1 MADRQKSDLVSY
13 VENQKNQQF
22 TDKPFNSTDGL
33 VLAELGYIHWN
44 DLGIDYPSESTMT
57 LREAISKLDSNY
69 RKSLSEDFQELL
81 TALEQSERFGNMDM
95 SNFFVVKTT
104 KEDVQSLEDLEQ
116 FSAVTFTYRDENGNL
131 QNYISYRGTD
141 DTLEGWCE
149 DFNMAYDTMTE
160 AQKRSVWYLNYIAG
174 KLDGNI
180 RVGGHSKGGN
190 DAMYAFLF
198 CDENVRKRI
207 IKIHSYDG
215 PGMTEGICYIDDDG
229 NVVPLDSVVYE
240 QMLKLLKGSAVC
252 PYDSIIG
259 QLLNE
264 NDFIFADINQ
274 NAGMVAGS
282 KMSLLLDHD
291 AFSWRLDPDTGEFVP
306 RDQSSF
312 SKYLDEVLDEWIMS
326 MPESDRKAFM
336 TAVWGWIYSLGV
348 DDFGGIG
355 DYFKED
361 IKTAISSA
369 FSYINNLPDDQKK
382 SFVGGLSF
390 LGVCL
395 IDNFLEDKLPGYET
409 IKDKIATELAE
420 REIYTPEDLWKYLKE
435 DPIEHTFD
443 FLQSLISDWET
454 LKAFVEA
461 TVTVV
466 IGTIIMKVVIILL
479 KSALTLV
486 IANLPIVA
494 AVLASIVVFV
504 IAINFIREHWDEFV
518 NFLDDCKDYVQEKIS
533 EFVEAM
539 RLAINTGANIFITS
553 LVYQATKVVEMYGNM
568 KDVTVDVL
576 QKIGHYTAKN
586 IQNALRISNPL
597 LYCAIRAITGCTQ
610 PSVTIDMVR
619 LQNAVDKMDRLA
631 TRVGNID
638 NRLNSL
644 YGKLCIN
651 NIEQGEGIFTSLVN
665 MYHLSRADINVDEG
679 NRIRRKANAISS
691 LFNGYKDAERW
702 ALSQIGGH

>member
-44 DLGIDYPSESTMT
+44 DLGIDYPSENTMT

-95 SNFFVVKTT
+95 SNFYVVKTT

-131 QNYISYRGTD
+131 QNYVSYRGTD
-141 DTLEGWCE
+141 GTLEGWCE

-229 NVVPLDSVVYE
+229 NVIPLDSVVYE

-274 NAGMVAGS
+274 NAGMVAG
-282 KMSLLLDHD
+282 
-291 AFSWRLDPDTGEFVP
+291 
-306 RDQSSF
+306 
-312 SKYLDEVLDEWIMS
+312 
-326 MPESDRKAFM
+326 
-336 TAVWGWIYSLGV
+336 
-348 DDFGGIG
+348 
-355 DYFKED
+355 
-361 IKTAISSA
+361 
-369 FSYINNLPDDQKK
+369 
-382 SFVGGLSF
+382 
-390 LGVCL
+390 
-395 IDNFLEDKLPGYET
+395 
-409 IKDKIATELAE
+409 
-420 REIYTPEDLWKYLKE
+420 
-435 DPIEHTFD
+435 
-443 FLQSLISDWET
+443 
-454 LKAFVEA
+454 
-461 TVTVV
+461 
-466 IGTIIMKVVIILL
+466 
-479 KSALTLV
+479 
-486 IANLPIVA
+486 
-494 AVLASIVVFV
+494 
-504 IAINFIREHWDEFV
+504 
-518 NFLDDCKDYVQEKIS
+518 
-533 EFVEAM
+533 
-539 RLAINTGANIFITS
+539 
-553 LVYQATKVVEMYGNM
+553 
-568 KDVTVDVL
+568 
-576 QKIGHYTAKN
+576 
-586 IQNALRISNPL
+586 
-597 LYCAIRAITGCTQ
+597 
-610 PSVTIDMVR
+610 
-619 LQNAVDKMDRLA
+619 
-631 TRVGNID
+631 
-638 NRLNSL
+638 
-644 YGKLCIN
+644 
-651 NIEQGEGIFTSLVN
+651 
-665 MYHLSRADINVDEG
+665 
-679 NRIRRKANAISS
+679 
-691 LFNGYKDAERW
+691 
-702 ALSQIGGH
+702 

>member
-13 VENQKNQQF
+13 VENQRNQQF

-95 SNFFVVKTT
+95 SNFYVVKTT
-104 KEDVQSLEDLEQ
+104 REDVQSLEDLEQ
-116 FSAVTFTYRDENGNL
+116 FSAVTFTYRDENGNI
-131 QNYISYRGTD
+131 QNYVSYRGTD
-141 DTLEGWCE
+141 GTLEGWCE
-149 DFNMAYDTMTE
+149 DFNMAYDTTTE

-174 KLDGNI
+174 KLDGDI

-215 PGMTEGICYIDDDG
+215 PGMTEGICYVDDDG
-229 NVVPLDSVVYE
+229 NVIPLDSIVYE

-264 NDFIFADINQ
+264 NDFIFVNTDKAI
-274 NAGMVAGS
+274 
-282 KMSLLLDHD
+282 LLDHD
-291 AFSWRLDPDTGEFVP
+291 AFSWKLNPETGEFEI
-306 RDQSSF
+306 REQSSF
-312 SKYLDEVLDEWIMS
+312 SKYLDEVLDDWILS
-326 MPESDRKAFM
+326 LPESDRKTFM
-336 TAVWGWIYSLGV
+336 TAVWGWIYSIGAEDFDGV
-348 DDFGGIG
+348 GE
-355 DYFKED
+355 YFKED
-361 IKTAISSA
+361 VKTAIGSLL
-369 FSYINNLPDDQKK
+369 SYINNLPDDQKK
-382 SFVGGLSF
+382 SFIGSLSF

-395 IDNFLEDKLPGYET
+395 IDNYLEDKLPGYET
-409 IKDKIATELAE
+409 IRGKIAVELAE
-420 REIYTPEDLWKYLKE
+420 RNIYTPEDLWKYLKD
-435 DPIEHTFD
+435 DPINNTVD
-443 FLQSLISDWET
+443 FLQSLVSDWDT
-454 LKAFVEA
+454 VVAFAEA
-461 TVTVV
+461 TITIA
-466 IGTIIMKVVIILL
+466 IGTLIMKVVIILL
-479 KSALTLV
+479 QSALSLV

-494 AVLASIVVFV
+494 AVLAAIIVFA
-504 IAINFIREHWDEFV
+504 IAINFIKEHWDEFV
-518 NFLDDCKDYVQEKIS
+518 NFINEFKDYLQEKIS

-539 RLAINTGANIFITS
+539 RLAINAGANIVITS

-586 IQNALRISNPL
+586 IQNVLRISNPL

-665 MYHLSRADINVDEG
+665 IYHLSRADINVDEG
-679 NRIRRKANAISS
+679 NRILRKANAISS

-702 ALSQIGGH
+702 ALSQIGGR